1 MHITDMDTDERSDVL
16 MQRNSIQLKDNL
28 RSKFVGVSSF
38 SLTFIAKTISF
49 PHYWPDKMVSSLTF
63 I

>member
-1 MHITDMDTDERSDVL
+1 MHITDMDTDEGSDVL

-49 PHYWPDKMVSSLTF
+49 PHY
-63 I
+63 